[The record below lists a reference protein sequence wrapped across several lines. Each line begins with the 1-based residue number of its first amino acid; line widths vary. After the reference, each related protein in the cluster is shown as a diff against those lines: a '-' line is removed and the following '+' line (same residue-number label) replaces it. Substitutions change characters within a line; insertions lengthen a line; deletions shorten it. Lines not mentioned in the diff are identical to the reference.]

1 MKTKMKLLP
10 TLLCLTLFINFS
22 CGPTRVVSTPNEVK
36 IMTTKQYDEKN
47 DMVFKA
53 VMSLLQSEQF
63 AIESTDMNSGLIV
76 ATKNIY
82 EKKNASL
89 TKSVIIVDKLND
101 DLTEV
106 KATVYSGAVKIRN
119 NGYSEKKRKVE
130 NMIQDPAYYN
140 RWFNNLSAEI
150 VRRKALMQ

>member
-22 CGPTRVVSTPNEVK
+22 CGPTRVASTPNEVK
-36 IMTTKQYDEKN
+36 MMTTKQYDEKY
-47 DMVFKA
+47 DLVFKS
-53 VMSLLQSEQF
+53 VMSLLQSEQYT
-63 AIESTDMNSGLIV
+63 IESTDMESGLIV

-89 TKSVIIVDKLND
+89 TKSSIIIDKLNEH
-101 DLTEV
+101 LSEV
-106 KATVYSGAVKIRN
+106 KTTVYSGQAKI
-119 NGYSEKKRKVE
+119 GKKKHNWKTE

-150 VRRKALMQ
+150 ERRKALM

>member
-1 MKTKMKLLP
+1 MKPKMKLLP
-10 TLLCLTLFINFS
+10 TLLLLTLFINFS
-22 CGPTRVVSTPNEVK
+22 CGSARVISTPNEIK
-36 IMTTKQYDEKN
+36 MMTTKQFDTKYD
-47 DMVFKA
+47 MIFKS

-63 AIESTDMNSGLIV
+63 AIESTDMKSGLIV

-106 KATVYSGAVKIRN
+106 KVTVYSGQEKIRN
-119 NGYSEKKRKVE
+119 SGYSEKKRKVE
-130 NMIQDPAYYN
+130 NMIQDPEYYK
-140 RWFNNLSAEI
+140 RWFNNLYAEI
-150 VRRKALMQ
+150 ERRKALM

>member
-1 MKTKMKLLP
+1 MRLLQ

-63 AIESTDMNSGLIV
+63 AIESTDMDSGLIV

-82 EKKNASL
+82 EKKKASL

-106 KATVYSGAVKIRN
+106 KATVYSG
-119 NGYSEKKRKVE
+119 

-150 VRRKALMQ
+150 ARRKALMQ

>member
-22 CGPTRVVSTPNEVK
+22 CAPTRIVSTPNEVK
-36 IMTTKQYDEKN
+36 IMTTKQYDAKY
-47 DMVFKA
+47 DMVFKS

-82 EKKNASL
+82 EKKKCFIN
-89 TKSVIIVDKLND
+89 
-101 DLTEV
+101 
-106 KATVYSGAVKIRN
+106 
-119 NGYSEKKRKVE
+119 
-130 NMIQDPAYYN
+130 
-140 RWFNNLSAEI
+140 
-150 VRRKALMQ
+150 

>member
-1 MKTKMKLLP
+1 MKIKMKLLLS
-10 TLLCLTLFINFS
+10 LLCLILFVNFS

-36 IMTTKQYDEKN
+36 MMTTKQYDAKY
-47 DMVFKA
+47 DMVFKS

-63 AIESTDMNSGLIV
+63 AIESTDMESGLIV

-89 TKSVIIVDKLND
+89 TKSVIIVDKLNE

-106 KATVYSGAVKIRN
+106 KTTVYSGQEKIRN
-119 NGYSEKKRKVE
+119 NGYSDRKRKIE
-130 NMIQDPAYYN
+130 NMIQDPAYYK
-140 RWFNNLSAEI
+140 RWFDNLFAEI
-150 VRRKALMQ
+150 ERRKALM